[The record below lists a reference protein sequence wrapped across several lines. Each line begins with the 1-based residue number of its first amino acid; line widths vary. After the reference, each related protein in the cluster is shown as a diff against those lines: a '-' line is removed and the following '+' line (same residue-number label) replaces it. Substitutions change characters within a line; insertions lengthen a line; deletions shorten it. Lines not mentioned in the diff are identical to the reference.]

1 MGSGTNIKFGQLLIQ
16 LGLVAES
23 DLNDSLQVAPQFGLP
38 LGRTLVL
45 SGKLTEEELQ
55 LAVELQ
61 PLVSHNSCSMEKACR
76 AAAIVRNHGITANQ
90 ALQKIGVHG
99 ITDKATLGRILLDA
113 GCISQGE
120 LDHAQKISYESG
132 MRLGKVLTL
141 NKAIS
146 HNLLTK
152 ALDLQQMVRHNRL
165 TLIQAVDM
173 LKSQLP
179 KESQVSLKLEGYGM
193 KPPPAKKQ
201 VRFGEFLVMSGLATE
216 AEILNAMETS
226 LSKQLS
232 LGEAI
237 VSQGIISEKLFREAE
252 RLHGLVCFGNMP
264 LAEATDAIYNMIF
277 KNEEQEASAE
287 AQATVA
293 SDETVGKVG
302 AAVESVVVQSENHDE
317 SEFDHG
323 ASAGV
328 IPESASDA
336 CESRSPVLGELL
348 KMTGFVSDADI
359 SEAIELSSRYPSLIG
374 KMLVISGAI
383 DEATLIASLRC
394 QYLLKHGRLTVEQA
408 IKALQYT
415 RQHKVSF
422 DDALDELSIVR
433 SRSLN

>member
-1 MGSGTNIKFGQLLIQ
+1 MNAGKNIKFGQLLIQ
-16 LGLVAES
+16 LGLIAES

-61 PLVSHNSCSMEKACR
+61 PLVSNSNCPLDKACR

-113 GCISQGE
+113 GCITQGD
-120 LDHAQKISYESG
+120 LDNAQKISYESG

-152 ALDLQQMVRHNRL
+152 ALDLQQMVRQNRL
-165 TLIQAVDM
+165 TLGQAVDM
-173 LKSQLP
+173 LRSLLP
-179 KESQVSLKLEGYGM
+179 KESTVSLKLEGYGL
-193 KPPPAKKQ
+193 KPHPAKKQ

-216 AEILNAMETS
+216 SEILNAMETS

-252 RLHGLVCFGNMP
+252 RLHGLVCFGSMQ
-264 LAEATDAIYNMIF
+264 LSEATDAVYKLIF
-277 KNEEQEASAE
+277 KNDEGLAVVVSPAAPETCLQAPAPAPEKKSVPEIKAEEP
-287 AQATVA
+287 
-293 SDETVGKVG
+293 
-302 AAVESVVVQSENHDE
+302 VESK
-317 SEFDHG
+317 
-323 ASAGV
+323 
-328 IPESASDA
+328 
-336 CESRSPVLGELL
+336 SPVLGELL
-348 KMTGFVSDADI
+348 KMTGFVNDADI

-394 QYLLKHGRLTVEQA
+394 QYLLKHGHLTVEQA
-408 IKALQYT
+408 VQALQYT
-415 RQHKVSF
+415 RQHKISF
-422 DDALDELSIVR
+422 DDALDELGLSKGR
-433 SRSLN
+433 LPN

>member
-1 MGSGTNIKFGQLLIQ
+1 MPFICLLSRSPVNMHEGKSIKFGQLLIQ
-16 LGLVAES
+16 LGLIAES
-23 DLNDSLQVAPQFGLP
+23 ELNDSLQVAPQFGLP

-61 PLVSHNSCSMEKACR
+61 PLVSNNSCPLEKACR
-76 AAAIVRNHGITANQ
+76 AAAIVRNHGLTANQ

-113 GCISQGE
+113 GCISQAE
-120 LDHAQKISYESG
+120 LDSAQKISYESG

-152 ALDLQQMVRHNRL
+152 ALDLQQMVRQNRL
-165 TLIQAVDM
+165 TLVQATDM
-173 LKSQLP
+173 LSSLLP
-179 KESQVSLKLEGYGM
+179 KESTVPLKLEGYGM

-252 RLHGLVCFGNMP
+252 RLHGLVCFGSMQ
-264 LAEATDAIYNMIF
+264 LGEATEAIYKLIF
-277 KNEEQEASAE
+277 SCENE
-287 AQATVA
+287 AQPEPPPAI
-293 SDETVGKVG
+293 
-302 AAVESVVVQSENHDE
+302 VEEPVK
-317 SEFDHG
+317 
-323 ASAGV
+323 
-328 IPESASDA
+328 
-336 CESRSPVLGELL
+336 SPVLGELL

-359 SEAIELSSRYPSLIG
+359 DEAIELSSRYPSLIG

-394 QYLLKHGRLTVEQA
+394 QYLLKHGQITVEQA
-408 IKALQYT
+408 VKALQYT
-415 RQHKVSF
+415 RKQKISF
-422 DDALDELSIVR
+422 DDALDELNMGKR
-433 SRSLN
+433 RLPT

>member
-1 MGSGTNIKFGQLLIQ
+1 MNIPEGKSIKFGQLLIQ
-16 LGLVAES
+16 LGLIAES
-23 DLNDSLQVAPQFGLP
+23 ELNDSLQVAPQFGLP

-45 SGKLTEEELQ
+45 SGKLSEEELQ

-61 PLVSHNSCSMEKACR
+61 PLVSNNSCPLEKACR
-76 AAAIVRNHGITANQ
+76 AAAIVRNHGLTANQ

-113 GCISQGE
+113 GCISQAE
-120 LDHAQKISYESG
+120 LDSAQKISYESG

-152 ALDLQQMVRHNRL
+152 ALDLQQMVRQNRL
-165 TLIQAVDM
+165 TLVQATDM
-173 LKSQLP
+173 LSSLLP
-179 KESQVSLKLEGYGM
+179 KESTVPLKLEGYGM

-252 RLHGLVCFGNMP
+252 RLHGLVCFGSMQLGEATEAIYRLIFSVENEP
-264 LAEATDAIYNMIF
+264 QPEPAEAVV
-277 KNEEQEASAE
+277 EEP
-287 AQATVA
+287 V
-293 SDETVGKVG
+293 K
-302 AAVESVVVQSENHDE
+302 
-317 SEFDHG
+317 
-323 ASAGV
+323 
-328 IPESASDA
+328 
-336 CESRSPVLGELL
+336 SPVLGELL

-359 SEAIELSSRYPSLIG
+359 DEAIELSSRYPSLIG

-394 QYLLKHGRLTVEQA
+394 QYLLKHGQITVEQA
-408 IKALQYT
+408 VKALQYT
-415 RQHKVSF
+415 RKQKISF
-422 DDALDELSIVR
+422 DDALDELNMGKR
-433 SRSLN
+433 RLPT